1 MDNLAYIN
9 DRNIKIK
16 TELIDG
22 KIFMMSP
29 RPRVEHAT
37 VCTNIASEFRSY
49 LKGKTCR
56 AFCDGVDV
64 FLDENNRFIPDT
76 MIVCNPDIIKHDGI
90 HGAPDLVVEVLSKTT
105 AKNDRSKKKYTY
117 AKYGVKEYWIV
128 DVWSKSVEVYYNQD
142 NWFVLDNIYY
152 YLTDEEIAENNN
164 MPDNDI
170 DKIKEYI
177 DSIKVSICDN
187 LIVKLKDIFE
197 YVFIIY
203 MKY

>member
-90 HGAPDLVVEVLSKTT
+90 YGAPDLVVEVLSKTT

-128 DVWSKSVEVYYNQD
+128 DTCSKSVEVYYNQD

-164 MPDNDI
+164 MSDNDI
-170 DKIKEYI
+170 DKIKEYT

-197 YVFIIY
+197 YI
-203 MKY
+203 

>member
-90 HGAPDLVVEVLSKTT
+90 YGAPDLVVEVLSKTT

-128 DVWSKSVEVYYNQD
+128 DTWSKSVEVYYNQD
-142 NWFVLDNIYY
+142 SWFILDNIYY

-164 MPDNDI
+164 MSDNDI

-197 YVFIIY
+197 YV
-203 MKY
+203 

>member
-1 MDNLAYIN
+1 MDNLAYID

-90 HGAPDLVVEVLSKTT
+90 YGAPDLVVEVLSKTT

-128 DVWSKSVEVYYNQD
+128 DTWSKSVEVYYNQD

-164 MPDNDI
+164 MSDNDI
-170 DKIKEYI
+170 DKIKEYT

-197 YVFIIY
+197 YV
-203 MKY
+203 

>member
-1 MDNLAYIN
+1 MDNLAYID

-37 VCTNIASEFRSY
+37 ICTNIASEFRSY

-64 FLDENNRFIPDT
+64 FLDENNRFVPDT

-142 NWFVLDNIYY
+142 SWFILDNIYY

-164 MPDNDI
+164 MSDNDI
-170 DKIKEYI
+170 DKIKEYT
-177 DSIKVSICDN
+177 DFIKVSICDN

-197 YVFIIY
+197 YV
-203 MKY
+203 

>member
-1 MDNLAYIN
+1 MDNLAYID

-128 DVWSKSVEVYYNQD
+128 DVWSKSVEVYYNQN

-164 MPDNDI
+164 MSDNDI
-170 DKIKEYI
+170 DKIKEYT

-187 LIVKLKDIFE
+187 LVVKLKDIFE
-197 YVFIIY
+197 YI
-203 MKY
+203 

>member
-152 YLTDEEIAENNN
+152 YLTDKEIAENNN

-197 YVFIIY
+197 YV
-203 MKY
+203 

>member
-164 MPDNDI
+164 MSDNDI
-170 DKIKEYI
+170 DKIKEYT

-187 LIVKLKDIFE
+187 LVVKLKDIFE
-197 YVFIIY
+197 YV
-203 MKY
+203 

>member
-76 MIVCNPDIIKHDGI
+76 MIVCNPDIIKHNGI

-197 YVFIIY
+197 YV
-203 MKY
+203 

>member
-1 MDNLAYIN
+1 MDNLAFID

-64 FLDENNRFIPDT
+64 FLDENNRFVPDT

-142 NWFVLDNIYY
+142 SWFILDNIYY

-164 MPDNDI
+164 MSDNDI
-170 DKIKEYI
+170 DKIKEYT
-177 DSIKVSICDN
+177 DFIKVSICDN

-197 YVFIIY
+197 YV
-203 MKY
+203 

>member
-128 DVWSKSVEVYYNQD
+128 DVWSKSVEVYYNQN

-152 YLTDEEIAENNN
+152 YLTDEEITENNN
-164 MPDNDI
+164 MLDSDI
-170 DKIKEYI
+170 DKIKEYT
-177 DSIKVSICDN
+177 DFIKVSICDN

-197 YVFIIY
+197 YV
-203 MKY
+203 

>member
-64 FLDENNRFIPDT
+64 FLDESNRFIPDT

-90 HGAPDLVVEVLSKTT
+90 YGAPDLVVEVLSKTT

-128 DVWSKSVEVYYNQD
+128 DTWSKSVEVYYNQD

-164 MPDNDI
+164 MSDNDI
-170 DKIKEYI
+170 DKIKEYT

-197 YVFIIY
+197 YI
-203 MKY
+203 

>member
-1 MDNLAYIN
+1 MDNLAYID

-76 MIVCNPDIIKHDGI
+76 MIVCNPNIIKHDGI
-90 HGAPDLVVEVLSKTT
+90 YGAPDLVVEVLSKTT

-164 MPDNDI
+164 MSDNDI
-170 DKIKEYI
+170 DKIKEYT

-197 YVFIIY
+197 YI
-203 MKY
+203 

>member
-1 MDNLAYIN
+1 MDNLAYID

-16 TELIDG
+16 TELIGG

-64 FLDENNRFIPDT
+64 FLDENNRFVPDT

-142 NWFVLDNIYY
+142 SWFILDNIYY

-164 MPDNDI
+164 MSDNDI
-170 DKIKEYI
+170 DKIKEYT
-177 DSIKVSICDN
+177 DFIKVSICDN

-197 YVFIIY
+197 YV
-203 MKY
+203 

>member
-90 HGAPDLVVEVLSKTT
+90 YGAPDLVVEVLSKTT

-164 MPDNDI
+164 MSDNDI
-170 DKIKEYI
+170 DKIKEYT

-187 LIVKLKDIFE
+187 LIVKLKDMFE
-197 YVFIIY
+197 YI
-203 MKY
+203 

>member
-142 NWFVLDNIYY
+142 SWFILDNIYY

-164 MPDNDI
+164 MSDNDI
-170 DKIKEYI
+170 DKIKEYT

-197 YVFIIY
+197 YI
-203 MKY
+203 

>member
-1 MDNLAYIN
+1 MDNLAYID

-64 FLDENNRFIPDT
+64 FLDENNRFVPDT

-142 NWFVLDNIYY
+142 NWFILDNIYY

-164 MPDNDI
+164 MSDNDI
-170 DKIKEYI
+170 DKIKEYT
-177 DSIKVSICDN
+177 DFIKVSICDN

-197 YVFIIY
+197 YI
-203 MKY
+203 

>member
-22 KIFMMSP
+22 KIFVMSP

-197 YVFIIY
+197 YV
-203 MKY
+203 

>member
-90 HGAPDLVVEVLSKTT
+90 YGAPDLVVEVLSKTT

-117 AKYGVKEYWIV
+117 AKYSVKEYWIV
-128 DVWSKSVEVYYNQD
+128 DTWSKSVEVYYNQD

-164 MPDNDI
+164 MSDNDI
-170 DKIKEYI
+170 DKIKEYT

-197 YVFIIY
+197 YI
-203 MKY
+203 

>member
-1 MDNLAYIN
+1 MDNLAYID

-64 FLDENNRFIPDT
+64 FLDINNRFVPDT

-170 DKIKEYI
+170 DKIKEYT

-197 YVFIIY
+197 YI
-203 MKY
+203 

>member
-1 MDNLAYIN
+1 MDNLAYVN

-152 YLTDEEIAENNN
+152 YLTDKEIAENNN

-170 DKIKEYI
+170 DKIKEYT

-187 LIVKLKDIFE
+187 LIVKLKDMFE
-197 YVFIIY
+197 YI
-203 MKY
+203 

>member
-9 DRNIKIK
+9 DKNIKIK

-128 DVWSKSVEVYYNQD
+128 DVWSKSIEVYYNQD

-164 MPDNDI
+164 MSDNDI
-170 DKIKEYI
+170 DKIKEYT

-197 YVFIIY
+197 YV
-203 MKY
+203 

>member
-9 DRNIKIK
+9 DKNIKTK

-152 YLTDEEIAENNN
+152 YLTDKEIAENNN

-197 YVFIIY
+197 YV
-203 MKY
+203 

>member
-1 MDNLAYIN
+1 
-9 DRNIKIK
+9 
-16 TELIDG
+16 
-22 KIFMMSP
+22 MMSP

-37 VCTNIASEFRSY
+37 VCTNIACEFRSY

-90 HGAPDLVVEVLSKTT
+90 HGAPDLVVEVLSKTR

-177 DSIKVSICDN
+177 DSIKVSISDN

-197 YVFIIY
+197 YV
-203 MKY
+203 

>member
-49 LKGKTCR
+49 LKGKACR

-197 YVFIIY
+197 YV
-203 MKY
+203 

>member
-64 FLDENNRFIPDT
+64 FLDENNRFVPDT

-90 HGAPDLVVEVLSKTT
+90 YGSPDLVVEVLSKTT

-128 DVWSKSVEVYYNQD
+128 DVWSKSVEVYYNQN

-152 YLTDEEIAENNN
+152 YLTDEEITENNN
-164 MPDNDI
+164 MLDSDI
-170 DKIKEYI
+170 DKIKEYT
-177 DSIKVSICDN
+177 DFIKVSICDN

-197 YVFIIY
+197 YV
-203 MKY
+203 

>member
-16 TELIDG
+16 TVLIDG

-90 HGAPDLVVEVLSKTT
+90 YGAPDLVVEVLSKTT

-128 DVWSKSVEVYYNQD
+128 DTWSKSVEVYYNQD
-142 NWFVLDNIYY
+142 SWFILDNIYY

-164 MPDNDI
+164 MSDNDI

-197 YVFIIY
+197 YV
-203 MKY
+203 

>member
-1 MDNLAYIN
+1 MDNLAYVN

-152 YLTDEEIAENNN
+152 YLTDKEIAENNN
-164 MPDNDI
+164 MSDNDI
-170 DKIKEYI
+170 DKIKEYT

-197 YVFIIY
+197 YI
-203 MKY
+203 

>member
-64 FLDENNRFIPDT
+64 FLDESNRFIPDT

-90 HGAPDLVVEVLSKTT
+90 YGAPDLVVEVLSKTT

-164 MPDNDI
+164 MSDNDI
-170 DKIKEYI
+170 DKIKEYT

-187 LIVKLKDIFE
+187 LIVKLKDMFE
-197 YVFIIY
+197 YI
-203 MKY
+203 

>member
-90 HGAPDLVVEVLSKTT
+90 YGAPDLVVEVLSKTT

-164 MPDNDI
+164 MSDNDI
-170 DKIKEYI
+170 DKIKEYT

-197 YVFIIY
+197 YI
-203 MKY
+203 

>member
-64 FLDENNRFIPDT
+64 FLDKNNRFIPDT

-197 YVFIIY
+197 YV
-203 MKY
+203 

>member
-9 DRNIKIK
+9 DKNIKIK

-64 FLDENNRFIPDT
+64 FLDESNRFIPDT

-164 MPDNDI
+164 MSDNDI
-170 DKIKEYI
+170 DKIKEYT

-197 YVFIIY
+197 YV
-203 MKY
+203 

>member
-152 YLTDEEIAENNN
+152 YLTDKEIAENNN

-170 DKIKEYI
+170 DKIKEYT

-197 YVFIIY
+197 YV
-203 MKY
+203 

>member
-1 MDNLAYIN
+1 MDNLAYID

-64 FLDENNRFIPDT
+64 FLDENNRFVPDT

-142 NWFVLDNIYY
+142 SWFVLDNIYY

-164 MPDNDI
+164 MSDNDI
-170 DKIKEYI
+170 DKIKEYT
-177 DSIKVSICDN
+177 DFIKVSICDN

-197 YVFIIY
+197 YV
-203 MKY
+203 